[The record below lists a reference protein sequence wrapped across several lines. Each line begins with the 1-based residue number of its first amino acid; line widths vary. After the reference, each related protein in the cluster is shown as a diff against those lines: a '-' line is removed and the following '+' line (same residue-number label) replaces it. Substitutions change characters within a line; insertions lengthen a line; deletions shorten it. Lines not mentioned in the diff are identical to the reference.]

1 MGKLILVRHGE
12 STGNRERIYATRPHE
27 LALTELGEQ
36 QAREAGARIARLFA
50 PELVVASTYV
60 RARETARLIAEVLS
74 LPLRI
79 EEDLHERDLGQFR
92 GQPYNAMSTAPD
104 FDARRPWQW
113 RPPQG
118 ESLEDVQAR
127 VVPVIERLAQSH
139 RERDVV
145 VVSHGGVI
153 ISGRSGQVGGAG
165 IGVTVTK
172 VDVYVKR
179 RAARNIQDCLIHFV
193 GSCRLLGQ
201 NSDVEC
207 TIGKA
212 A

>member
-145 VVSHGGVI
+145 VVSHGGVMAGLWARFSRSWEQVHI
-153 ISGRSGQVGGAG
+153 PANCGMVVVEHDASGYRPPVVIGDDKSEKDTGG
-165 IGVTVTK
+165 
-172 VDVYVKR
+172 
-179 RAARNIQDCLIHFV
+179 
-193 GSCRLLGQ
+193 
-201 NSDVEC
+201 
-207 TIGKA
+207 
-212 A
+212 